1 MAGTDEAKGDY
12 AMKIQTKWIK
22 TERATHK
29 RDMGAPQID
38 SKTQAQRYAAFL
50 LSREGIEAAPNAIE
64 VRFDHVRVN
73 GRNVKRAWQY
83 RFNATVYDF
92 PHRDYVQP
100 APVEHGE
107 LQLAA

>member
-1 MAGTDEAKGDY
+1 
-12 AMKIQTKWIK
+12 MKIQTKWIK

-38 SKTQAQRYAAFL
+38 SKTQAQRYASFL
-50 LSREGIEAAPNAIE
+50 LSREGIEAAPNTIE
-64 VRFDHVRVN
+64 VCFIHVRVN

-100 APVEHGE
+100 APIEHVE
-107 LQLAA
+107 LPLAA

>member
-1 MAGTDEAKGDY
+1 
-12 AMKIQTKWIK
+12 MKIQTKWIK
-22 TERATHK
+22 TERAMHK

-50 LSREGIEAAPNAIE
+50 LSRLGIEAEPNAIE
-64 VRFDHVRVN
+64 VRFDYVRVN

-83 RFNATVYDF
+83 RFAKTVYDF
-92 PHRDYVQP
+92 PFRDYVP
-100 APVEHGE
+100 AAPVKHVE